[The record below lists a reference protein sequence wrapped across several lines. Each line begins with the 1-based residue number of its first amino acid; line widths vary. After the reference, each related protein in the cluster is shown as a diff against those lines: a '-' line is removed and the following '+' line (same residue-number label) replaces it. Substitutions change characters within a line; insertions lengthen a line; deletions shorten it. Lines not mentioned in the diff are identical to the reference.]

1 MIWRRSI
8 SPLRRPFAHLVQS
21 FERFQF
27 CEKYLL
33 FKLLEGKDKPGKI
46 GTLLAT
52 CMLTM
57 MKVIMMTKMLTIMR
71 PNVDK
76 DVDNNEKP
84 NETKILAIMR
94 NLMLTKM
101 TTTTRWRRKL
111 RRDWLLPPPPK
122 RGRVAVPHLQQR
134 SKQDMQRNQKSA
146 LAYILPWKKNITNLH
161 QKQRQN

>member
-46 GTLLAT
+46 GTFLAT

-71 PNVDK
+71 PNADK
-76 DVDNNEKP
+76 DVEIMRNLMM
-84 NETKILAIMR
+84 TKILAIMR
-94 NLMLTKM
+94 NPMLT
-101 TTTTRWRRKL
+101 TPTRWRRKL

-122 RGRVAVPHLQQR
+122 RGRVAVHLQQR